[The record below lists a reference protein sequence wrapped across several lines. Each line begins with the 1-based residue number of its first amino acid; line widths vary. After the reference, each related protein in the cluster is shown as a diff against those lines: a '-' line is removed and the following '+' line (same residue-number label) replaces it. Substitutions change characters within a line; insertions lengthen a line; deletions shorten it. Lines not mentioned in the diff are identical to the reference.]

1 MHTCRKQMQE
11 IPLFKNAFQSM
22 REKNSLKQATISSHE
37 NRGSTLHRV
46 GGGVGVGNKILPPPP
61 LFSDLQYTY
70 IIHAILFYVIK
81 IMVLESSSLIRMKK
95 KNEEL
100 INARSIILVSLHLHD
115 VDVNQMIYTTCM
127 SASNYNNLEY
137 IIIIICR
144 E

>member
-1 MHTCRKQMQE
+1 MKTE
-11 IPLFKNAFQSM
+11 VPLCIG
-22 REKNSLKQATISSHE
+22 L
-37 NRGSTLHRV
+37 
-46 GGGVGVGNKILPPPP
+46 GVGWGLGIKYYPPP

-137 IIIIICR
+137 IIIITCR